1 MNCKNCGFPLEITDR
16 FCKNC
21 GTPVDQPVQTPPI
34 MEQPVQPAWNQ
45 TQEPIME
52 QPAQTPPIM
61 EQSVQPAWNN
71 QAQGPV
77 MEQPVQT
84 PPMMN
89 DYSQQAQQPSNNQPF
104 DNMPSKKSN
113 PIGTI
118 LIILLILGFL
128 VGGYFGVKY
137 LLTNVS
143 NLSLFGEK
151 TTDVVFNDYTF
162 KVPTKYNY
170 EVGTDTLFVGDKD
183 NTWNIGFMIMDD
195 SVDIDLMEENSALL
209 EALVALFAYDGN
221 VDIDDVEIEIINE
234 IEMITF
240 KASEIDNSETIVAA
254 IIPIDSENSL
264 YIYAARLDK
273 EYDTSLIL
281 EATKMVEHFVEK

>member
-1 MNCKNCGFPLEITDR
+1 MNCKNCGFPLETTDR

-34 MEQPVQPAWNQ
+34 MEQPSQPVWNNPA
-45 TQEPIME
+45 QEPVIE
-52 QPAQTPPIM
+52 QPTQTPPI
-61 EQSVQPAWNN
+61 
-71 QAQGPV
+71 
-77 MEQPVQT
+77 
-84 PPMMN
+84 MN
-89 DYSQQAQQPSNNQPF
+89 DYSQQTPQPSNNQPF

-113 PIGTI
+113 PLGTI

-151 TTDVVFNDYTF
+151 TTV

-170 EVGTDTLFVGDKD
+170 EVGTDVLFVGDKD

-234 IEMITF
+234 IKMITF
-240 KASEIDNSETIVAA
+240 KASEIDNSETVVAA
-254 IIPIDSENSL
+254 IIPIDSESSL
-264 YIYAARLDK
+264 YIYAGRSDK

-281 EATKMVEHFVEK
+281 EATNMVEHFVAK